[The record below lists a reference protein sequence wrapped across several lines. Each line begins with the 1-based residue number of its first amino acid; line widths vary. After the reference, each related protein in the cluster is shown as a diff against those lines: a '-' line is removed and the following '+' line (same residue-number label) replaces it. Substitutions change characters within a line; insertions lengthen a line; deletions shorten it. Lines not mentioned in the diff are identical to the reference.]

1 MHKTDNFKRLVLHKT
16 GIFKSP
22 FLHKIDIFTTV
33 KKAGN
38 QTSHHTRENMN
49 P

>member
-1 MHKTDNFKRLVLHKT
+1 MHKTDNFKSLVLRKI

-22 FLHKIDIFTTV
+22 FLHKIDIFYHSQ
-33 KKAGN
+33 KAGS